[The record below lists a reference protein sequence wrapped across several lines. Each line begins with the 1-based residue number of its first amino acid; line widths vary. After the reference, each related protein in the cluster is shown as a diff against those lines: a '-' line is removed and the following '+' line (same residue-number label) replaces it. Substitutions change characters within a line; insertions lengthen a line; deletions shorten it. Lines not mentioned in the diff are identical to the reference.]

1 MSEWADYLEV
11 GLLISVLSDP
21 RLVGR
26 VRFKLLQLGILKLNS
41 LSSVAAGSKMLAR
54 LSSGARRSAPAV
66 HRLLSSMPSMPVN
79 AEPQLIISVCG
90 PHRAGALK
98 DISAVI
104 AAQGSSIASS
114 KKVVIKDRFV
124 CLIEVWCPT
133 EEKAASLTKIGEAVS
148 PLLPT
153 LLLRAPTC
161 LVRHDSRLCAHAGR
175 SERHAL

>member
-1 MSEWADYLEV
+1 M
-11 GLLISVLSDP
+11 
-21 RLVGR
+21 
-26 VRFKLLQLGILKLNS
+26 
-41 LSSVAAGSKMLAR
+41 
-54 LSSGARRSAPAV
+54 

-175 SERHAL
+175 SERHALRGQPHRADFGRRAR

>member
-21 RLVGR
+21 RLKWQGKVQTAPAWDSQER
-26 VRFKLLQLGILKLNS
+26 IQ
-41 LSSVAAGSKMLAR
+41 SSVAAGSKMLAR